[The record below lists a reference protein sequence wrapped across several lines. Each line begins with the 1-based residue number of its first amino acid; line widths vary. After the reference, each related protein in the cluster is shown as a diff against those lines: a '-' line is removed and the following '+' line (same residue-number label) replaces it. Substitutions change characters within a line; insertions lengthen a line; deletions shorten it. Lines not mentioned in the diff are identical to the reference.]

1 MKRKT
6 LLILIISVVV
16 LIIIAVIGKRTG
28 LLGKTYKQK
37 VSVEK
42 PEKRKIVEAIMANG
56 KIQPQTEVKISPDV
70 SGEIVELHIIEGDQV
85 KEGDLLL
92 KIRPDIYQSALER
105 MRASLNASKANLSN
119 SKARLSQI
127 KAQFLQAELTFK
139 RQKKLWEQGVISQ
152 ADYEQALSS
161 YQVAKAEV
169 RAAEQSVQSSV
180 YAVKSSAASLKEAN
194 ENLTKTSIY
203 APMDGTVSMLN
214 VEKGERVVGTMQM
227 PGTEMLRIAD
237 LEKMEVVVD
246 VNEND
251 IVRVSHGD
259 TAIIEI
265 DAYLEHKFRGV
276 VTEIA
281 NSANVLGETSDQ
293 VTNFEVKILILRD
306 SYQHL
311 LREHKFPFRPGMSAT
326 ADIQTETRYNV
337 ISVPIQAVT
346 TRKDSTN
353 QGGEKNGKKSN
364 RKKHSDRK
372 NNKASD
378 KDEEKEE
385 EIEVVFVLSNN
396 RVVQQKVTT
405 GIQDDNYI
413 EIKDGLT
420 LDEEVVV
427 APYSALAKKL
437 KNNMEVE
444 KVSKEELFKSKE

>member
-6 LLILIISVVV
+6 LRILIISVVL
-16 LIIIAVIGKRTG
+16 LIIIAIVGKRAG
-28 LLGKTYKQK
+28 LLGKTYKLK

-70 SGEIVELHIIEGDQV
+70 SGEIVELHIMEGDQV

-127 KAQFLQAELTFK
+127 KAQFLQAELTYK

-180 YAVKSSAASLKEAN
+180 FAVKSSAASLKEAN

-251 IVRVSHGD
+251 IVRVSNSD

-265 DAYLEHKFRGV
+265 DAYLEHKFKGV

-293 VTNFEVKILILRD
+293 VTNFEVKILILRN

-311 LREHKFPFRPGMSAT
+311 LKEHKYPFRPGMSAT

-337 ISVPIQAVT
+337 LSVPIQAVT
-346 TRKDSTN
+346 TRQDTVT
-353 QGGEKNGKKSN
+353 QPEKKKGKKSN
-364 RKKHSDRK
+364 KKRHSDK
-372 NNKASD
+372 ND
-378 KDEEKEE
+378 EKDMKKGE
-385 EIEVVFVLSNN
+385 EIEVVFTYANGKVM
-396 RVVQQKVTT
+396 QQKVTT

-413 EIKDGLT
+413 EITDGLT
-420 LDEEVVV
+420 VENEVVV
-427 APYSALAKKL
+427 APYSAVSKKL

-444 KVSKEELFKSKE
+444 KVSKEELFKAKD